1 MHDAATVDL
10 LLRLTAQRAESTG
23 ELGSIKVCSG
33 TCFFLDRNVWTL
45 ADPEIDMADMVMR
58 KPDDCRPVRIRNVS
72 QEAKGAQALKLIFA
86 EIEIPLGLCSQWK
99 TVQ

>member
-1 MHDAATVDL
+1 MF
-10 LLRLTAQRAESTG
+10 RNM
-23 ELGSIKVCSG
+23 
-33 TCFFLDRNVWTL
+33 FFLDRNVWTL